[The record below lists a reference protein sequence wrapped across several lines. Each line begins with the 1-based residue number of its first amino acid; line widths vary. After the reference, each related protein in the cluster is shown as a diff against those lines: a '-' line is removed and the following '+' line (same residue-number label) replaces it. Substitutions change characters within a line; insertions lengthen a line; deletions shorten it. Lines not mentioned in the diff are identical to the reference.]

1 MRFRFRYIHLSE
13 RAKPVALVKLFGGK
27 DGLMQ
32 AVREL
37 EEEIY
42 KVV

>member
-1 MRFRFRYIHLSE
+1 MG
-13 RAKPVALVKLFGGK
+13 KPARLAALFGGK
-27 DGLMQ
+27 EGYLK

-42 KVV
+42 RIG